1 VAVAAINAGVPPAE
15 LPDYKEMFAYIAGSI
30 GKPEFEMPRMSAD
43 HPTHLH
49 PRQALEL
56 FWPRVKFIFTRTD
69 GPGPAAGNSVATAH
83 WPIVAALIAQQF
95 VTMAKD
101 TLDPRLSVA
110 LIMEPAIPMSKVD
123 PTTVPQA
130 LTEKS

>member
-1 VAVAAINAGVPPAE
+1 
-15 LPDYKEMFAYIAGSI
+15 
-30 GKPEFEMPRMSAD
+30 
-43 HPTHLH
+43 
-49 PRQALEL
+49 
-56 FWPRVKFIFTRTD
+56 VKFIFTRTD

-110 LIMEPAIPMSKVD
+110 LIMEPAIAMSKVD